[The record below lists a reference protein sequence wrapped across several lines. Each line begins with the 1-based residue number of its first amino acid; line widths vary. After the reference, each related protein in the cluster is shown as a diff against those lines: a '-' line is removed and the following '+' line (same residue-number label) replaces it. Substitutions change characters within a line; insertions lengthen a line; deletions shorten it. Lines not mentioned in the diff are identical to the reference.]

1 MTPERWKA
9 VGELFERAIAL
20 PAGERTMCVERASAG
35 DHELRS
41 EVFSLLAS
49 HKALPGGFVQ
59 EKIKKAVVAFHE
71 ANLGDARHA
80 HIGPYRI
87 IRELGRG
94 GMGTVFLAEHGD
106 REQVAIKLVRP
117 GMDTEF
123 ILARFRRERQTL
135 ARMQHPNIARL
146 LDSGTT
152 NEGLPYIVMQY
163 VNGRRITQH
172 AQQLKLAIGA
182 RLVLFLGVC
191 SAVDYAHRN
200 FVIHRDIKP
209 SNILVDSDDT
219 PKLLD
224 FGICKLLAHS
234 PSDMTTADTIHGI
247 LMTPN
252 YASPEQ
258 IRGEPVSLLSDV
270 YSLGVVLWELLT
282 DTCFSEVSR
291 QSAPRLLGR
300 FGKPVASTAVKNRSL
315 RRQLSGD
322 LDNIL
327 MCALELEPQRRYQS
341 VSLLADDLRRHLVD
355 EPIRARPKTM
365 RYRTVKFINRHQAL
379 VVITAVVFVALAGS
393 LAISLVKAHKADTTT
408 TPPIAA
414 ATDPFPTETADA
426 LKEFRDSTAQTEE
439 LIGSQLQDASASPAL
454 YRALA
459 SQELGDLLNRR
470 GDFTGASRAYAESA
484 SLATNNFKLGQPLF
498 FSIFIASERKRAL
511 NAIALGQRREALE
524 LAKSVVDAA
533 GGMNP
538 GVAPLSGLPRA
549 FSTMGIIYIELFRSP
564 LQEPGDREQ
573 AIFWLRKST
582 AAWHELQGHP
592 NFGAVRQREMWETEK
607 ALNMLENR

>member
-1 MTPERWKA
+1 MTSERWKA

-35 DHELRS
+35 DHELRN

-59 EKIKKAVVAFHE
+59 EKIKKAIVAFHE
-71 ANLGDARHA
+71 ANFGAARHR

-94 GMGTVFLAEHGD
+94 GMGTVFLAQHGD

-117 GMDTEF
+117 DMDTEF

-152 NEGLPYIVMQY
+152 NDGLPYIVMQY
-163 VNGRRITQH
+163 VNGKRITQH
-172 AQQLKLAIGA
+172 AQQLRLAIGA

-234 PSDMTTADTIHGI
+234 PDMTPADTIQGI

-258 IRGEPVSLLSDV
+258 IRGEPVTLLSDV
-270 YSLGVVLWELLT
+270 YSLGIVLWELLT
-282 DTCFSEVSR
+282 DTCFLQVSG
-291 QSAPRLLGR
+291 QGAGGELGR
-300 FGKPVASTAVKNRSL
+300 FGKLVASTAVKDRSL

-327 MCALELEPQRRYQS
+327 MCALDLEPQRRYQS

-355 EPIRARPKTM
+355 EPVRARPKTM

-379 VVITAVVFVALAGS
+379 VAITAVVFVALAGS
-393 LAISLVKAHKADTTT
+393 LAISLRKAHIAGTIK

-414 ATDPFPTETADA
+414 ATDPLPPGTADA
-426 LKEFRDSTAQTEE
+426 LREFRESTAQTEE
-439 LIGSQLQDASASPAL
+439 LIGSQLQGASASPAL
-454 YRALA
+454 YRAFA
-459 SQELGDLLNRR
+459 SQQLGDLLNRR
-470 GDFTGASRAYAESA
+470 GDFGGASRAYAESA
-484 SLATNNFKLGQPLF
+484 SLAANNFKLNQPLF
-498 FSIFIASERKRAL
+498 LSIFIASERKRAL
-511 NAIALGQRREALE
+511 NAIAEGHRGEALE
-524 LAKSVVDAA
+524 LAHRAVDAA
-533 GGMNP
+533 GEVKP
-538 GVAPLSGLPRA
+538 DAAPLFAPPRA
-549 FSTMGIIYIELFRSP
+549 FATMSIIYLELFRSP
-564 LQEPGDREQ
+564 LRESGDREQ
-573 AIFWLRKST
+573 AIFWLRKSS

-592 NFGAVRQREMWETEK
+592 NFGAVQQREMWETEK
-607 ALNMLENR
+607 ALITLENR